1 MLCLSEN
8 FFTFRKLTTTAKDAL
23 NIPYRLS
30 CCKHVAKCNRK
41 IPSLFLICYVCY
53 MKKQQHFAKIKQ
65 YNLPNMDQLLPVLS
79 SKMLLKNHVFCII
92 FFLLFWQCGQQN
104 SPETPSPT
112 PSPANP
118 LFTLLPATE
127 TGVNF
132 QNTLTEGP
140 NTNIL
145 VYEYFYNGGGV
156 ATGDF
161 NGDGLIDLYF
171 TANME
176 NNRLYL
182 NQGGMKFKDITDLSG
197 TAGRPG
203 PWKTGVSLVDI
214 NGDQKL
220 DLYVSY
226 SGMLPEPKRA
236 NQLLINLGNDANG
249 VPHFEDQAV
258 AFGLA
263 STGFSNQAYF
273 FDYDR
278 DDDLDMLLLNHSPKS
293 LPMLSETGNAE
304 LLKQDD
310 PNQGLRVFRQDKGHF
325 TDVTKT
331 SGVSGSPLS
340 YGLGLGIADVN
351 RDGWPD
357 FYVSND
363 YAVPD
368 YLYLNNKNGTFT
380 DQLGKSMGHNSQFS
394 MGNDVADINNDG
406 WADIVTLDMLPED
419 NRRQK
424 LLLGADN
431 YAKHDLNIRSGFHYQ
446 FMRNMLQMNNG
457 NGTFS
462 EIGQLAGMSNTD
474 WSWAALLADYDND
487 GWKDLFITNGYYRDY
502 TNLDFINYM
511 DGVVKEKG
519 RLQREDVL
527 EIIKHMPASNVSNYL
542 FANQNGQSFTNKST
556 DWGIAR
562 PSNSNGA
569 AYADLDN
576 DGDLDLVVN
585 NVNQPAFVYRNEI
598 QGQPDHHYLQIQ
610 LQSAGGNTQGIG
622 TTVQIFAAGKQQ
634 TLEQQCARG
643 YLSAI
648 SPLLHFGLGQA
659 THVDSLV
666 VIWPNGRQQ
675 ILTNISVDQKLILQ
689 AKDASK
695 PAPKLPVLTTI
706 FRETTSPIQFRQ
718 ATSTVRDFD
727 RQNLLIGEM
736 SFSGPCLVKGDVN
749 GDKREDILVGGCA
762 GQAMTLYLQQSNG
775 QFSPKIIPAFV
786 ADQAFS
792 TTDVALFDANG
803 DGFLDLYAASGGY
816 HQLTEQDPLLL
827 DRLYINDGKGN
838 FTRDIGALPD
848 WRASKGCVAVGDCN
862 GDGYPD
868 LFVGGRV
875 VPGRYPE
882 APISVLLINDGK
894 GHFLDQTSTL
904 APQLSK
910 VGMVTDAVWVDL
922 NQDGSAELVLV
933 GEWLPISVYSLR
945 NGKLEDQTL
954 QYFGKNYT
962 GWWNTLEVADI
973 NHDQKPDLIA
983 GNMGL
988 NTQFQVSEAAP
999 ADLYYR
1005 DFDGNG
1011 SVDPIFCYFIQ
1022 GKSYP
1027 YVTRD
1032 ELGKQLPRMRA
1043 RFTSY
1048 ESYADASLT
1057 DMFPEA
1063 DVQSAAHLTA
1073 NYIATSLFINQG
1085 GQSLHLQTLPIEAQ
1099 YSPVFAISTVDANQD
1114 GHSDL
1119 LLCGNNSHAKLRLG
1133 KFDANYG
1140 ILLVGD
1146 GKGGFQYIPQA
1157 QSGLQLKGDV
1167 RSVLPLGKNVLFGI
1181 NQGALVS
1188 YQLRANLK

>member
-1 MLCLSEN
+1 
-8 FFTFRKLTTTAKDAL
+8 
-23 NIPYRLS
+23 
-30 CCKHVAKCNRK
+30 
-41 IPSLFLICYVCY
+41 
-53 MKKQQHFAKIKQ
+53 MKKLAFGEQNVGKIGPHSPLGTGNLRQVLDFIKHGAKA
-65 YNLPNMDQLLPVLS
+65 
-79 SKMLLKNHVFCII
+79 LKFS
-92 FFLLFWQCGQQN
+92 FFLLLSFLLWQCGQEKTQAT
-104 SPETPSPT
+104 STQAA
-112 PSPANP
+112 PAHP
-118 LFTLLPATE
+118 LFSLLPVAE

-156 ATGDF
+156 ATGDL

-176 NNRLYL
+176 SNRLYL
-182 NQGGMKFKDITDLSG
+182 NQGGWKFKDITDLSG

-226 SGMLPEPKRA
+226 SGMLPEAKRA
-236 NQLLINLGNDANG
+236 NQLFINLGNDANG
-249 VPHFEDQAV
+249 VPRFEDQA
-258 AFGLA
+258 AALGLA

-304 LLKQDD
+304 MLKQDD
-310 PNQGLRVFRQDKGHF
+310 PNQGLRLFRQDKGLF
-325 TDVTKT
+325 ADVTQA
-331 SGVSGSPLS
+331 SGVRGTPLS
-340 YGLGLGIADVN
+340 YGLGLGIGDVN

-380 DQLGKSMGHNSQFS
+380 DRLGQSIGHNSQFS
-394 MGNDVADINNDG
+394 MGNDMADVNNDG

-419 NRRQK
+419 NHRQK
-424 LLLGADN
+424 LLMGADN
-431 YAKHDLNIRSGFHYQ
+431 YAKHDLNVRSGFHYQ
-446 FMRNMLQMNNG
+446 FMRNMLQLNNG

-462 EIGQLAGMSNTD
+462 EIGQLAGISNTD

-487 GWKDLFITNGYYRDY
+487 GWKDLFVTNGYYRDY

-511 DGVVKEKG
+511 DGVVQAKG

-527 EIIKHMPASNVSNYL
+527 EIIKHMPASNVANYI
-542 FANQNGQSFTNKST
+542 FANQAGQSFVNKSY
-556 DWGIAR
+556 DWGVAQ

-585 NVNQPAFVYRNEI
+585 NVNQPAFIYRNEA
-598 QGQPDHHYLQIQ
+598 QRQPNHHYLQIQ
-610 LQSAGGNTQGIG
+610 LQSTGGNTQGIG
-622 TTVQIFAAGKQQ
+622 TTIHIFAQGQQQ

-643 YLSAI
+643 YLSSV
-648 SPLLHFGLGQA
+648 SPLLHFGLGSA
-659 THVDSLV
+659 TQVDSLV
-666 VIWPNGRQQ
+666 TTWPDGRQQ
-675 ILTNISVDQKLILQ
+675 ILTNVPADQKLVLQ

-695 PAPKLPVLTTI
+695 PGKQLALPNPI
-706 FRETTSPIQFRQ
+706 FRETLAPFPYQQ

-727 RQNLLIGEM
+727 RQNLLISEM
-736 SFSGPCLVKGDVN
+736 SFPGPCLVKGDVD
-749 GDKREDILVGGCA
+749 GDKREDVIVGGSA
-762 GQAMTLYLQQSNG
+762 GQALHLYLQPFGERFRKQLV
-775 QFSPKIIPAFV
+775 PAFE
-786 ADQAFS
+786 ADQAFA
-792 TTDVALFDANG
+792 TADLALFDANG

-816 HQLTEQDPLLL
+816 NQLSEQDPLLM
-827 DRLYINDGKGN
+827 DRLYLNDGKGH
-838 FTRDIGALPD
+838 FTRDAGALPD
-848 WRASKGCVAVGDCN
+848 WRASKGCVAVGDAN
-862 GDGYPD
+862 GDGHPD

-882 APISVLLINDGK
+882 APRSALLINDGK
-894 GHFLDQTSTL
+894 GHFSDQTSVL
-904 APQLSK
+904 AMQLQNL
-910 VGMVTDAVWVDL
+910 GMVTDAAWVDL

-933 GEWLPISVYSLR
+933 GEWLPISVYTMHG
-945 NGKLEDQTL
+945 GKMEDQTL
-954 QYFGKNYT
+954 QYFGKAYR
-962 GWWNTLEVADI
+962 GWWNTLEVADL
-973 NHDQKPDLIA
+973 NHDQKPDLIV
-983 GNMGL
+983 GNLGE
-988 NTQFQVSEAAP
+988 NTQIRVSDAEP
-999 ADLYYR
+999 AELYYR

-1011 SVDPIFCYFIQ
+1011 SVDPILCCYIQ

-1027 YVTRD
+1027 YLTRD

-1043 RFTSY
+1043 RFTTY
-1048 ESYADASLT
+1048 ESYADATLP
-1057 DMFPEA
+1057 DLFPAA
-1063 DVQSAAHLTA
+1063 DLESAGHLTA
-1073 NYIATSLFINQG
+1073 NYLATSLFINQG
-1085 GQSLHLQTLPIEAQ
+1085 GQSLRLQTLPIEAQ
-1099 YSPVFAISTVDANQD
+1099 YSPVYAIGVLDANHD
-1114 GHSDL
+1114 GQTDL
-1119 LLCGNNSHAKLRLG
+1119 LLCGNNSHTKLRLG
-1133 KFDANYG
+1133 KLDANYG
-1140 ILLVGD
+1140 VLLTGD
-1146 GKGGFQYIPQA
+1146 GKGSFQYVPQA

-1167 RSVLPLGKNVLFGI
+1167 RSVLLLGQSVLFGV

-1188 YQLRANLK
+1188 YQFHHRKSL